1 MVDLDN
7 IIIGMWI
14 AGNATSLIHTVQ
26 NMKDNPNYGIV
37 ENYMSYFKW
46 LIKGLYIGGKV
57 EIPRHIVII
66 PLSGPGVIVGTAINK
81 IRDYLRK
88 DSVQYKD

>member
-46 LIKGLYIGGKV
+46 GL
-57 EIPRHIVII
+57 
-66 PLSGPGVIVGTAINK
+66 
-81 IRDYLRK
+81 LRGCT
-88 DSVQYKD
+88 